1 MKKNYVLL
9 MTLFASSVTAS
20 AAVDY
25 AEVAEQKAIEFLQD
39 KAGMMPQK
47 RAMSAACLG
56 SDMEIKS
63 VSASKDA
70 EFYSFNGRMGGNDC
84 FVLMTPSSDEDMQVI
99 GYSTDGNF
107 SFESVPDAMKAWMQA
122 YRNVMEQGKERINHY
137 PELPTI
143 EPIAPFVTTKWGQG
157 EPFNKMC
164 PMEGTT
170 LLLTGCTATA
180 MAQVLNYYKSDV
192 KGEGLIE
199 YVQHDLELS
208 VDFSKVSY
216 EWDKMLDVYEE
227 GNYTD
232 EQADAVARLMLDAGV
247 AARATYKLSATSAG
261 APREGMSRQYK
272 YNVEH
277 YYRNWIP
284 TKQWIQIIHE
294 ELQAKRPILYGGSTS
309 GSGHLFV
316 VDGIDDENHMH
327 VNWGWAG
334 LDDGYYDITFC
345 HAPSQSDP
353 YIRNQKMLA
362 NLFPRSESE
371 PVEGIVV
378 DAGYT
383 QYQGDYNNNKWMELV
398 GASLNRNDSQVV
410 EVAMCLTQDGEI
422 KTSTDFKEQSLS
434 SSGYNTITFKGFNSV
449 PADGVYLM
457 EAYYKDENG
466 ELKKVKMPESGAATV
481 TYTNGK
487 MEVKNPYEYIVLKNL
502 QLLDV
507 EPRSELIAKCPM
519 YLRLQTYIDY
529 DGTVSGG
536 GIYGIN
542 QGRIKLK
549 FIHQE
554 TGDEYETT
562 RYIDLDNLYGQVL
575 EVKDVNV
582 TPINSDNGFKMP
594 AGCYKVVLDDPEMTV
609 MKDIYVELQPEK
621 NYVVMD
627 GNEKVISPDRPYFS
641 QSERNRFY
649 YFHQKAN
656 DYRGRETH
664 SIYARPVGGTE
675 EDEVLLWTSVSPE
688 NSFIQSDL
696 TDDKCYFYPL
706 EGDYELYIRY
716 MTPEGERT
724 VLNPDYQ
731 PTVVHILKDES
742 FEFPKVYNT
751 DEYTHRDVKVGEEQT
766 LEIRMKT
773 DEWRKMTFVAYI
785 YDKEHTEMHEVVVDD
800 VQFEEGKEQAVK
812 IPVLLEKEGEYEMY
826 LYVRT
831 ITDRK
836 TMVTDGNNRQM
847 VYKLTVGQS
856 GVDTPQAGSLNVY
869 PNPVDDVVTVEN
881 AEDGLV
887 SVFDFMGRKVASGMA
902 ENGKAEIRV
911 SGLAS
916 GFYVVRVG
924 NATTKLI
931 KR

>member
-1 MKKNYVLL
+1 
-9 MTLFASSVTAS
+9 
-20 AAVDY
+20 
-25 AEVAEQKAIEFLQD
+25 
-39 KAGMMPQK
+39 
-47 RAMSAACLG
+47 
-56 SDMEIKS
+56 
-63 VSASKDA
+63 
-70 EFYSFNGRMGGNDC
+70 
-84 FVLMTPSSDEDMQVI
+84 
-99 GYSTDGNF
+99 
-107 SFESVPDAMKAWMQA
+107 
-122 YRNVMEQGKERINHY
+122 
-137 PELPTI
+137 
-143 EPIAPFVTTKWGQG
+143 
-157 EPFNKMC
+157 
-164 PMEGTT
+164 
-170 LLLTGCTATA
+170 
-180 MAQVLNYYKSDV
+180 
-192 KGEGLIE
+192 
-199 YVQHDLELS
+199 
-208 VDFSKVSY
+208 
-216 EWDKMLDVYEE
+216 
-227 GNYTD
+227 
-232 EQADAVARLMLDAGV
+232 
-247 AARATYKLSATSAG
+247 
-261 APREGMSRQYK
+261 
-272 YNVEH
+272 
-277 YYRNWIP
+277 
-284 TKQWIQIIHE
+284 
-294 ELQAKRPILYGGSTS
+294 
-309 GSGHLFV
+309 
-316 VDGIDDENHMH
+316 
-327 VNWGWAG
+327 
-334 LDDGYYDITFC
+334 
-345 HAPSQSDP
+345 
-353 YIRNQKMLA
+353 
-362 NLFPRSESE
+362 
-371 PVEGIVV
+371 
-378 DAGYT
+378 
-383 QYQGDYNNNKWMELV
+383 
-398 GASLNRNDSQVV
+398 
-410 EVAMCLTQDGEI
+410 
-422 KTSTDFKEQSLS
+422 
-434 SSGYNTITFKGFNSV
+434 
-449 PADGVYLM
+449 
-457 EAYYKDENG
+457 
-466 ELKKVKMPESGAATV
+466 MPESGAATV
-481 TYTNGK
+481 TYTIGK

-554 TGDEYETT
+554 TGDEYVTT

-847 VYKLTVGQS
+847 VYRLTVGQS

-916 GFYVVRVG
+916 GIYVVRAG

>member
-1 MKKNYVLL
+1 

-25 AEVAEQKAIEFLQD
+25 AELAEQKAIEFLQD

-47 RAMSAACLG
+47 RAMSAARLG

-164 PMEGTT
+164 PMDGTT

-362 NLFPRSESE
+362 NLSPRSESE

-449 PADGVYLM
+449 PTDGVYLM
-457 EAYYKDENG
+457 VAYYKDENG
-466 ELKKVKMPESGAATV
+466 ELKK
-481 TYTNGK
+481 
-487 MEVKNPYEYIVLKNL
+487 
-502 QLLDV
+502 
-507 EPRSELIAKCPM
+507 
-519 YLRLQTYIDY
+519 
-529 DGTVSGG
+529 
-536 GIYGIN
+536 
-542 QGRIKLK
+542 
-549 FIHQE
+549 F
-554 TGDEYETT
+554 
-562 RYIDLDNLYGQVL
+562 
-575 EVKDVNV
+575 
-582 TPINSDNGFKMP
+582 
-594 AGCYKVVLDDPEMTV
+594 
-609 MKDIYVELQPEK
+609 
-621 NYVVMD
+621 
-627 GNEKVISPDRPYFS
+627 
-641 QSERNRFY
+641 
-649 YFHQKAN
+649 
-656 DYRGRETH
+656 
-664 SIYARPVGGTE
+664 
-675 EDEVLLWTSVSPE
+675 
-688 NSFIQSDL
+688 
-696 TDDKCYFYPL
+696 
-706 EGDYELYIRY
+706 
-716 MTPEGERT
+716 
-724 VLNPDYQ
+724 
-731 PTVVHILKDES
+731 
-742 FEFPKVYNT
+742 
-751 DEYTHRDVKVGEEQT
+751 
-766 LEIRMKT
+766 
-773 DEWRKMTFVAYI
+773 
-785 YDKEHTEMHEVVVDD
+785 
-800 VQFEEGKEQAVK
+800 
-812 IPVLLEKEGEYEMY
+812 
-826 LYVRT
+826 
-831 ITDRK
+831 
-836 TMVTDGNNRQM
+836 
-847 VYKLTVGQS
+847 
-856 GVDTPQAGSLNVY
+856 
-869 PNPVDDVVTVEN
+869 
-881 AEDGLV
+881 
-887 SVFDFMGRKVASGMA
+887 
-902 ENGKAEIRV
+902 
-911 SGLAS
+911 
-916 GFYVVRVG
+916 
-924 NATTKLI
+924 
-931 KR
+931 